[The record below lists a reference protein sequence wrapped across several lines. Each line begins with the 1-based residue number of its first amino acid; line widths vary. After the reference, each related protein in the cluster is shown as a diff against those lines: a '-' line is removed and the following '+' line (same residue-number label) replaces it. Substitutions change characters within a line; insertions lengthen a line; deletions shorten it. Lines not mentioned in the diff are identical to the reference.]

1 MRRATRTIART
12 RTIASTIHPHGVDD
26 DVEPAVVV
34 DVVVGCAVVVVSCVV
49 VVVAATVVVV
59 VGASVVV
66 VVVGASVVVV
76 VVGGSVVVV
85 AGWAATGPA
94 GVSPKMAG
102 RATATTSADTGSRPT
117 RRMRSA

>member
-1 MRRATRTIART
+1 M
-12 RTIASTIHPHGVDD
+12 TIASTIHPHGVDD
-26 DVEPAVVV
+26 DMEPAVVL
-34 DVVVGCAVVVVSCVV
+34 DVVVGCIVVVVSCVV
-49 VVVAATVVVV
+49 VVVGATVVVV

-66 VVVGASVVVV
+66 VVVGARVVVV

-85 AGWAATGPA
+85 GWAATGPA

-102 RATATTSADTGSRPT
+102 KASATTSADTGRRPT